1 MVTVSPATGADWI
14 ASSAA
19 FLIASEVRVAPET
32 VSQLLIVS
40 SVAAWPSSFV
50 LNPFVLEYLSI
61 LKILTLEFDFNKIIC
76 FFTVFVD
83 SKMNQKYQKISECL
97 HMSY

>member
-1 MVTVSPATGADWI
+1 M
-14 ASSAA
+14 
-19 FLIASEVRVAPET
+19 
-32 VSQLLIVS
+32 
-40 SVAAWPSSFV
+40 
-50 LNPFVLEYLSI
+50 NPFVLEYLSI

-83 SKMNQKYQKISECL
+83 SKMNRKYQKISECL

>member
-1 MVTVSPATGADWI
+1 M
-14 ASSAA
+14 
-19 FLIASEVRVAPET
+19 
-32 VSQLLIVS
+32 
-40 SVAAWPSSFV
+40 
-50 LNPFVLEYLSI
+50 NPFVLEYLSI

-76 FFTVFVD
+76 FFTVFID